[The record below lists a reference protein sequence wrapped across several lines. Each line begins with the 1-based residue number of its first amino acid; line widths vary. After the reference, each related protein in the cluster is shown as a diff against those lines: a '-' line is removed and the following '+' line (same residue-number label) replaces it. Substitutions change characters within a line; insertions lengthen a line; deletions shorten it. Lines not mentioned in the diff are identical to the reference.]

1 MLTLKLCLSQSKPQY
16 CDMHNQN
23 QSTDPLHGVKLEQI
37 VTYLVDCYGWNELSD
52 IIPIRCFTTN
62 PSVKSSLQFL
72 RKTEWA
78 RVKVERLYV
87 ATKARKEG
95 G

>member
-1 MLTLKLCLSQSKPQY
+1 MYDK
-16 CDMHNQN
+16 N
-23 QSTDPLHGVKLEQI
+23 QSNDPLHGVKLEQI
-37 VTYLVDCYGWNELSD
+37 VTYLVESYGWDELSN
-52 IIPIRCFTTN
+52 IINIRCFTTN

-87 ATKARKEG
+87 ATKARKENDQEK
-95 G
+95 

>member
-1 MLTLKLCLSQSKPQY
+1 MHDKSQS
-16 CDMHNQN
+16 N
-23 QSTDPLHGVKLEQI
+23 DPLHGVKLEQI

-52 IIPIRCFTTN
+52 IINIRCFTTN

-87 ATKARKEG
+87 DTKARKERL
-95 G
+95 

>member
-1 MLTLKLCLSQSKPQY
+1 
-16 CDMHNQN
+16 MHNQN
-23 QSTDPLHGVKLEQI
+23 QSNDPLHGVKLEQV

-52 IIPIRCFTTN
+52 IIHIRCFTTN

-78 RVKVERLYV
+78 RIKVERLYIS
-87 ATKARKEG
+87 TKARKEG
-95 G
+95 R

>member
-1 MLTLKLCLSQSKPQY
+1 
-16 CDMHNQN
+16 MHDKN
-23 QSTDPLHGVKLEQI
+23 QSNDPLHGVKLEQI
-37 VTYLVDCYGWNELSD
+37 VTYLFESYGWDELSD
-52 IIPIRCFTTN
+52 IINIRCFTTN

-87 ATKARKEG
+87 TTKARRENDQAQ
-95 G
+95 